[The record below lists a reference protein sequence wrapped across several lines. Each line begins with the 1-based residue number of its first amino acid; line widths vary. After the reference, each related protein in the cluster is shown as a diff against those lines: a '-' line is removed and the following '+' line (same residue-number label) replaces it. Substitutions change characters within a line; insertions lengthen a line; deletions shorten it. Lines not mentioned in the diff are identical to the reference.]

1 MSVASKPMTD
11 DSHFI
16 HPLEYDK
23 DFRLGDFG
31 RGSASGIISARK
43 KK

>member
-1 MSVASKPMTD
+1 MASGVYAETLTANNFMLQKG
-11 DSHFI
+11 
-16 HPLEYDK
+16 LG
-23 DFRLGDFG
+23 LGDFG